1 MKRFIILPIILLAT
15 AGMLSA
21 QERFDLS
28 ARNVEPA
35 RCRLTP
41 YHNTAEAVKGG
52 AVSRFVATVEQPTA
66 KVEGNKTTF
75 STFYIL
81 PINWLNRQVILR
93 VGHATTAYT
102 VYINGREVGFAPT
115 GAIAAEFNITKAS
128 VEGRNEIAIVLD
140 RSLLANKL
148 YEPKGVELG
157 GVEVFSQPTIR
168 IRDVVSKVTLN
179 DRGEGVAEF
188 AIPVKCD
195 ALNPKSMRMRYTLR
209 LNDTVVMAD
218 GYRELTL
225 DMRREDTLRFVCVV
239 PRQAL
244 WSVERPTMVRLDLE
258 SRIENRIVE
267 AYSRRI
273 GLRQLLLQEGTP
285 FLNNKRV
292 DLKLVDATAIKSL
305 DKARKAGYNAILI
318 TLDKGAEAL
327 IEECAR
333 KGFYV
338 VVRTP
343 INTLSLGDHIRRGG
357 NPSNDPLWNE
367 SYLWRNA
374 QTLHATK
381 GCCAVV
387 GYEIAEGHTSG
398 INIYDSYV
406 MLKSLVPNHLVIYGG
421 AKGEW
426 ATDK

>member
-1 MKRFIILPIILLAT
+1 MTIFFAT
-15 AGMLSA
+15 VGVLSA

-35 RCRLTP
+35 RCRLIP
-41 YHNTAEAVKGG
+41 YYNTAEAVKGG

-66 KVEGNKTTF
+66 KVEGNKATF
-75 STFYIL
+75 NTFYIL

-93 VGHATTAYT
+93 VGRATTAYT
-102 VYINGREVGFAPT
+102 LYVNGREVGYAPT

-128 VEGRNEIAIVLD
+128 VEGRNEISIVLD
-140 RSLLANKL
+140 SSLLANRL
-148 YEPKGVELG
+148 YESKAMELG
-157 GVEVFSQPTIR
+157 AVEVFSQPTIR
-168 IRDVVSKVTLN
+168 IRDILSKVTLN

-188 AIPVKCD
+188 AIPIKCD

-239 PRQAL
+239 PEKAL
-244 WSVERPTMVRLDLE
+244 WSAERPTMVRLDLE
-258 SRIENRIVE
+258 SRIDNRIVE
-267 AYSRRI
+267 AVSRRV
-273 GLRQLLLQEGTP
+273 GLRQLSLQGGST
-285 FLNNKRV
+285 FINNNKV
-292 DLKLVDATAIKSL
+292 DLNLVDAASVKSL
-305 DKARKAGYNAILI
+305 DKARKAGYNGIVI
-318 TLDKGAEAL
+318 TLDRGAEAL
-327 IEECAR
+327 VEECAR
-333 KGFYV
+333 KGMYV

-374 QTLHATK
+374 QTLHTTK

-387 GYEIAEGHTSG
+387 GYEIATGHTSG

-406 MLKSLVPNHLVIYGG
+406 MLKSLAPNRLVVYKG

>member
-1 MKRFIILPIILLAT
+1 MTI
-15 AGMLSA
+15 GVLSA
-21 QERFDLS
+21 QERYDLA

-35 RCRLTP
+35 RPRLTP

-52 AVSRFVATVEQPTA
+52 AESRFVAAVEAPTA
-66 KVEGNKTTF
+66 KVEGNKGTF
-75 STFYIL
+75 STFYIM

-93 VGHATTAYT
+93 VASASTAYT
-102 VYINGREVGFAPT
+102 LYVNGREVGFSPT

-128 VEGRNEIAIVLD
+128 VEGRNEISIVLD
-140 RSLLANKL
+140 RGHLANKL
-148 YEPKGVELG
+148 YETKVLELG
-157 GVEVFSQPTIR
+157 AVEVFSQPTIR
-168 IRDVVSKVTLN
+168 IRDIVSKVTLN

-239 PRQAL
+239 PEKAL
-244 WSVERPTMVRLDLE
+244 WSGEHPTMVRLDLE
-258 SRIENRIVE
+258 SRIDNRIVE
-267 AYSRRI
+267 AVSRKV
-273 GLRQLLLQEGTP
+273 GLRQLALQEGAT
-285 FLNNKRV
+285 FVNGKKVALN
-292 DLKLVDATAIKSL
+292 LVESGSVKSL
-305 DKARKAGYNAILI
+305 DKAIKAGYNGVVV
-318 TLDKGAEAL
+318 TLDKGAERV

-333 KGFYV
+333 RGLYV

-343 INTLSLGDHIRRGG
+343 INTMLLGDNIRRGG
-357 NPSNDPLWNE
+357 NPSNDPMWNE

-398 INIYDSYV
+398 LNIYDSYV
-406 MLKSLVPNHLVIYGG
+406 MLKSLVPNYFVIYGG